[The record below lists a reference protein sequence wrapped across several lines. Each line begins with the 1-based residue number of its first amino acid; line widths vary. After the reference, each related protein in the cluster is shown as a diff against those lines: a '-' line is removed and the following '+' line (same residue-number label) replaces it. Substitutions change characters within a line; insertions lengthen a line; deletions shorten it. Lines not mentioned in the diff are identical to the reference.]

1 MYKFINKGA
10 LQMDDILLRNA
21 TRDDLPRIVEIYN
34 STISSRMVT
43 ADTKPVTVASKEA
56 WFHEHNP
63 INRPLWV
70 VKKQD
75 EICGWLS
82 FQDFKK
88 RPAYHQTIELSIY
101 LDEQFRGQG
110 LGRYLLAKAIHAAPA
125 LGVETIIGLIF
136 GHNLPSLK
144 LFASFGFEKWAHLP
158 EVAELDGVKR
168 DLIMVGRRV

>member
-1 MYKFINKGA
+1 MEDVK
-10 LQMDDILLRNA
+10 LRDA
-21 TRDDLPRIVEIYN
+21 THDDLPRIVEIYN
-34 STISSRMVT
+34 STIPSRMVT
-43 ADTKPVTVASKEA
+43 ADLVPVTVASKEA

-70 VKKQD
+70 VINQ
-75 EICGWLS
+75 ENICGWLS

-88 RPAYHQTIELSIY
+88 RHAYHQTIELSIY
-101 LDEQFRGQG
+101 LDEQYRGQG
-110 LGRYLLAKAIHAAPA
+110 LGRYLLAEAIDIAPS

-144 LFASFGFEKWAHLP
+144 LFASFGFEKWGHLP

-168 DLIMVGRRV
+168 DLIMLGKRI